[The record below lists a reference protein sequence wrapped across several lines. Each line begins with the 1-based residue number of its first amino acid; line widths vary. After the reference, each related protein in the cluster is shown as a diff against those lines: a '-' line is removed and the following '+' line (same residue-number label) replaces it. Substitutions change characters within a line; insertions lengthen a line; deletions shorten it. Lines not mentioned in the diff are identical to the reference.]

1 MKEFIWLIMRVCVI
15 YISMLSIPII
25 LVDSGHYGSAIIVVL
40 LCIDWL
46 LNVNRSRR
54 NRND

>member
-1 MKEFIWLIMRVCVI
+1 MKKFLWLIMQVCVV
-15 YISMLSIPII
+15 YISMLAIPII